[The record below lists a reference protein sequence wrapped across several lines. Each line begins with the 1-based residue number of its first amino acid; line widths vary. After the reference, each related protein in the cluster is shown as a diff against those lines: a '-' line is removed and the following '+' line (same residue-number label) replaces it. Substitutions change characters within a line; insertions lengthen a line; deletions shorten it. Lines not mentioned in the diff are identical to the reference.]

1 MVYRDN
7 IHKESDQYFL
17 MFITIDQNDRRPIYE
32 QVAGGIR
39 TLIANGALK
48 EGAEL
53 PPVRQVAADLGVNL
67 NTIATAYR
75 ELGRE
80 GLIQIRHGQ
89 RAVVANNT
97 STENNKRE
105 LRKRLRTALTELA
118 LAGLSRPEILNW
130 VSDEL
135 AGLLKGTK

>member
-1 MVYRDN
+1 
-7 IHKESDQYFL
+7 
-17 MFITIDQNDRRPIYE
+17 MFITINHNDRRPIYE
-32 QVAGGIR
+32 QVADGVKS
-39 TLIANGALK
+39 LIASGVLQ

-53 PPVRQVAADLGVNL
+53 PPVRQIAADLGVNL

-89 RAVVANNT
+89 RAVVSSVRSSDN
-97 STENNKRE
+97 SKRE

-118 LAGLSRPEILNW
+118 LAGLSRPEILSW
-130 VSDEL
+130 VGDEL
-135 AGLLKGTK
+135 TGLTKGTK

>member
-1 MVYRDN
+1 
-7 IHKESDQYFL
+7 
-17 MFITIDQNDRRPIYE
+17 MFITIDDNDRRPIYE
-32 QVAGGIR
+32 QVADGIKS
-39 TLIANGALK
+39 LIANGALK

-53 PPVRQVAADLGVNL
+53 PPVRQIAADLGVNL

-89 RAVVANNT
+89 RAVVA
-97 STENNKRE
+97 SNKSIESDKHE
-105 LRKRLRTALTELA
+105 LRKRLRTALTELS

-135 AGLLKGTK
+135 TGLLKGTK

>member
-1 MVYRDN
+1 
-7 IHKESDQYFL
+7 

-32 QVAGGIR
+32 QVADGIKS
-39 TLIANGALK
+39 LIANGALK

-53 PPVRQVAADLGVNL
+53 PPVRQIAADLGVNL

-89 RAVVANNT
+89 RAVVASST
-97 STENNKRE
+97 STETSKRE
-105 LRKRLRTALTELA
+105 LRKRLRRALTELA
-118 LAGLSRPEILNW
+118 LAGLSRPEILTW

-135 AGLLKGTK
+135 TGLLKGAK

>member
-1 MVYRDN
+1 
-7 IHKESDQYFL
+7 
-17 MFITIDQNDRRPIYE
+17 
-32 QVAGGIR
+32 
-39 TLIANGALK
+39 
-48 EGAEL
+48 
-53 PPVRQVAADLGVNL
+53 VNL

-89 RAVVANNT
+89 RAVVA
-97 STENNKRE
+97 SLRSSENSKRE
-105 LRKRLRTALTELA
+105 LRKRLRTALTEMA

-130 VSDEL
+130 VGDEL